1 MHPRKPFSDILMSN
15 ERLSMKVTYIYHSG
29 FLVETDSAAFLF
41 DYWQGKLP
49 ERILKHSCKAG
60 FPQSSGRR
68 GDVPSSPDV
77 SRLPSKP
84 LYVFVSHSHGDHY
97 NPEIFALNADAYIL
111 AYEMKPQISDEIK
124 RQHNVFFLRPHQGM
138 QILQE
143 LPDTPYGA
151 NQKKQIQI
159 LSGKTFSS
167 FEELRLASGN
177 VFPDALEQID
187 QEYISVYALASN
199 DLGIA
204 FAVSA
209 PEGDIY
215 HAGDLNNWWWDGDA
229 EDISMERY
237 YEKEL
242 QRIAGTHFEAA
253 IIPYDLRLKEPGF
266 GIRDFLKH
274 CSTDAIYPMHVNT
287 DREKARA
294 AFEADPV
301 IQKALK
307 GGPHVYF

>member
-1 MHPRKPFSDILMSN
+1 
-15 ERLSMKVTYIYHSG
+15 MKVTYIYHSG
-29 FLVETDSAAFLF
+29 FLVETDSADFLF
-41 DYWQGKLP
+41 DYWQGQLP
-49 ERILKHSCKAG
+49 ERILKR
-60 FPQSSGRR
+60 SSGADRTR
-68 GDVPSSPDV
+68 SSGNGKAAPYSPDAP
-77 SRLPSKP
+77 RLSARP

-97 NPEIFALNADAYIL
+97 NPKIFDLNADAYIL
-111 AYEMKPQISDEIK
+111 AYEMKPQINDEVR
-124 RQHNVFFLRPHQGM
+124 RQHDVFFLKPHHGM

-143 LPDTPYGA
+143 TPEVPEISSASGEA
-151 NQKKQIQI
+151 DEKKRIQI
-159 LSGKTFSS
+159 LSGRTFAD
-167 FEELRLASGN
+167 FKELRLSAGN
-177 VFPDALEQID
+177 IGHDDLEQIE

-199 DLGIA
+199 DLGVA

-229 EDISMERY
+229 EDISMEHL

-242 QRIAGTHFEAA
+242 HRIAGTHFEAS

-266 GIRDFLKH
+266 GIRDFLKY
-274 CSTDAIYPMHVNT
+274 CSTDAIYPMHVNA